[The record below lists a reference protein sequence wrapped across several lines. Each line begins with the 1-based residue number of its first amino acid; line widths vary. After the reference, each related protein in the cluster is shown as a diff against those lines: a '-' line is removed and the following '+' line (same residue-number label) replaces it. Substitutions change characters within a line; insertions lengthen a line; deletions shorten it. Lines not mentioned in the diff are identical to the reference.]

1 MHSDRVTPEQ
11 IAARL
16 DAFEVRRID
25 LPGARRAAVAVT
37 VTSVGDRCGIWVL
50 KRPEDMRS
58 HPGQYALPGGSID
71 PGEDAVDAA
80 LRELE
85 EEVGVHV
92 GRDAVLGRLDDF
104 ATRSG
109 FVMSPVVCWAGA
121 DRDVAPN
128 PDEVAHLFFA
138 SLDEISVTPRFVSI
152 PESPRPVIQLPMLG
166 ALIHAPTAAVIYQF
180 AEVLA
185 GRTTRV
191 ADLEQPVFAWR

>member
-1 MHSDRVTPEQ
+1 MS
-11 IAARL
+11 
-16 DAFEVRRID
+16 
-25 LPGARRAAVAVT
+25 
-37 VTSVGDRCGIWVL
+37 VTSVDERCGIWVL
-50 KRPEDMRS
+50 KRPDDMRS

-71 PGEDAVDAA
+71 PGEDDIGAA

-92 GRDAVLGRLDDF
+92 EREAVLGRLDDF

-109 FVMSPVVCWAGA
+109 FVMSPIVCWAGA
-121 DRDVAPN
+121 DRVVSPS
-128 PDEVAHLFFA
+128 PDEVAHLYFA
-138 SLDEISVTPRFVSI
+138 GLDEIAVTPRFITI
-152 PESPRPVIQLPMLG
+152 PESPRPVIQLPILG

-185 GRTTRV
+185 GRATRV

>member
-1 MHSDRVTPEQ
+1 MTPEQ

-37 VTSVGDRCGIWVL
+37 VTVVEGRCGIWVL
-50 KRPEDMRS
+50 RRPEQMRN
-58 HPGQYALPGGSID
+58 HPGQFALPGGSID
-71 PGEDAVDAA
+71 PGEDEVDAA
-80 LRELE
+80 LRELD

-92 GRDAVLGRLDDF
+92 GRDAVLGRLDDY

-121 DRDVAPN
+121 DREVAPN
-128 PDEVAHLFFA
+128 PDEVAHLYFA
-138 SLDEISVTPRFVSI
+138 GLDEIAVEPRFVTI
-152 PESPRPVIQLPMLG
+152 PESPRPVIQLPILG

-185 GRTTRV
+185 GRATRV

>member
-37 VTSVGDRCGIWVL
+37 VTVVEGRCGIWVL
-50 KRPEDMRS
+50 RRPEQMRN
-58 HPGQYALPGGSID
+58 HPGQFALPGGSID
-71 PGEDAVDAA
+71 PGEDEVDAA
-80 LRELE
+80 LRELD

-92 GRDAVLGRLDDF
+92 GRDAVLGRLDDY

-121 DRDVAPN
+121 DREVAPN
-128 PDEVAHLFFA
+128 PDEVAHLYFA
-138 SLDEISVTPRFVSI
+138 GLDEIAVEPRFVTI
-152 PESPRPVIQLPMLG
+152 PESPRPVIQLPILG

-185 GRTTRV
+185 GRATRV

>member
-1 MHSDRVTPEQ
+1 VTPEE
-11 IAARL
+11 ISARL
-16 DAFEVRRID
+16 DAFEPRRID
-25 LPGARRAAVAVT
+25 LPGSRRAAVAVT
-37 VTSVGDRCGIWVL
+37 VTSVDGRCGIWVL

-58 HPGQYALPGGSID
+58 HPGQFALPGGSVD
-71 PGEDAVDAA
+71 PGEDEVDAA

-92 GRDAVLGRLDDF
+92 GRDAVLGRLDDY

-109 FVMSPVVCWAGA
+109 FVMSPVVCWAGP
-121 DRDVAPN
+121 DRQVAPN
-128 PDEVAHLFFA
+128 PDEVAHLYFA
-138 SLDEISVTPRFVSI
+138 GLDEIAVSPRFVSI

-185 GRTTRV
+185 GRATRV

>member
-1 MHSDRVTPEQ
+1 MTPEQ

-16 DAFEVRRID
+16 DAFEARRID
-25 LPGARRAAVAVT
+25 LPGARRAAVAVA

-50 KRPEDMRS
+50 KRPDDMRS

-71 PGEDAVDAA
+71 AGEDEVDAA
-80 LRELE
+80 LRELD
-85 EEVGVHV
+85 EEVGVRV
-92 GRDAVLGRLDDF
+92 GRDAVLGRLDDY

-121 DRDVAPN
+121 DREVAPN
-128 PDEVAHLFFA
+128 PDEVAHLYFA
-138 SLDEISVTPRFVSI
+138 GLDEIAVTPRFISI

-166 ALIHAPTAAVIYQF
+166 ALIHAPTAAVVYQF
-180 AEVLA
+180 AEVIA
-185 GRTTRV
+185 GRATRV